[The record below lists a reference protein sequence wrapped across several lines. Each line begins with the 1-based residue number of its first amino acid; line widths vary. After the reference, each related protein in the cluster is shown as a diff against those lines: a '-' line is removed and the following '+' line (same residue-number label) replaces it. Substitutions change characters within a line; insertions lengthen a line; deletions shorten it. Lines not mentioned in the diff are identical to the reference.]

1 MSKLDDVMALL
12 PDVIDKEDSRFAQ
25 LVSVWLEQM
34 NEIRATVERISAW
47 KSIEQAEGAA
57 LDDIGGNL
65 GQPRG
70 QATDEIYRILLRSKL
85 ARMNASGDIDSIIGV
100 LALAL
105 NTDPSVLAIREK
117 QNDAHDPEPA
127 AIQVVKVPYEQ
138 LNRVGMSPA
147 QFVRLVQSVTSAG
160 VRVAQVD
167 LSGTFE
173 LSSMAD
179 EPEQSEHGLAD
190 EAMIVGGTLGDVYTP
205 GHDYPIP
212 V

>member
-105 NTDPSVLAIREK
+105 NADPSVLRSGRSRTTPMIPSLRRFRSSRF
-117 QNDAHDPEPA
+117 
-127 AIQVVKVPYEQ
+127 
-138 LNRVGMSPA
+138 L
-147 QFVRLVQSVTSAG
+147 TS
-160 VRVAQVD
+160 
-167 LSGTFE
+167 S
-173 LSSMAD
+173 
-179 EPEQSEHGLAD
+179 
-190 EAMIVGGTLGDVYTP
+190 
-205 GHDYPIP
+205 
-212 V
+212 